1 MNFGTA
7 IKTAFTKYAIFRGV
21 ATRPEY
27 WWFVLF
33 TVIVSS
39 VLNVFMGDPNN
50 PNPVASGLSLLFSL
64 GTLIPSLSISVRRFH
79 DAGFSGK
86 WLLLYLV
93 PTVLFVV
100 AAASALPVLAAALS
114 GGLMGDELTAAIVG
128 LLGVAALPLIT
139 GFAVWVFNLVL
150 TLLPSKSAAQGNKY
164 AA

>member
-7 IKTAFTKYAIFRGV
+7 IKTVFTKYAVFKGV
-21 ATRPEY
+21 ASRPEY

-39 VLNVFMGDPNN
+39 VLNVFMGDPND
-50 PNPVASGLSLLFSL
+50 PNPVVSGLSLLFSL
-64 GTLIPSLSISVRRFH
+64 GTLIPSLSVTVRRFH

-93 PTVLFVV
+93 PIVLFVV
-100 AAASALPVLAAALS
+100 AAASALPVFFAAIQ
-114 GGLMGDELTAAIVG
+114 GNLMGDELTAAIVG

>member
-7 IKTAFTKYAIFRGV
+7 IKTVFTKYAVFKGV
-21 ATRPEY
+21 ASRPEY

-39 VLNVFMGDPNN
+39 VLNVFMGDPND
-50 PNPVASGLSLLFSL
+50 PNPVVSGLSLLFSL
-64 GTLIPSLSISVRRFH
+64 GTLIPSLSVTVRRFH

-93 PTVLFVV
+93 PIMLFVV
-100 AAASALPVLAAALS
+100 AGVSAYPVIFAAIQGSLTGEA
-114 GGLMGDELTAAIVG
+114 LTAAIVG

-139 GFAVWVFNLVL
+139 GFAMWVFNLVL

>member
-7 IKTAFTKYAIFRGV
+7 IKTAFTKYAVFRGV

-39 VLNVFMGDPNN
+39 VINLFMGDPNN

-93 PTVLFVV
+93 PIVLFVV
-100 AAASALPVLAAALS
+100 AAASTFPVFFAAIQ
-114 GGLMGDELTAAIVG
+114 GNLMGDELTAALVG
-128 LLGVAALPLIT
+128 LVGVAALPLIT
-139 GFAVWVFNLVL
+139 GLAIVVFNLVL
-150 TLLPSKSAAQGNKY
+150 TLLPSKSAVQGNKY